1 MAKKLPLSVLA
12 ILLALVQNPLTG
24 FAQEQIIRRNPTAP
38 NKTWNGALPK
48 GFFLNHQIGIG
59 LTVNY
64 SLTFKHAAKQ
74 QVLFPDQNFDFSP
87 FELVNKQHFTTKT
100 NKNTSIDSAV
110 YQFTTFDIQKVQ
122 SLALPVFVVNPA
134 DCTWV
139 YSLADSVELVEMV
152 KEIPDSLVFK
162 TDQSVIQLASN
173 LNYPLYIFLSAAFIL
188 IIGLLW
194 LVLGAK
200 LLRNYRF
207 YQNSQRHAKFAKE
220 FGRLLTRIRIKPTAE
235 DIEKALILW
244 KNHLE
249 YLDQI
254 PYSTYTSKE
263 IHQIVSDNV
272 LTDALKS
279 IDKIIYGQ
287 EFSDRIEVDMVV
299 LSNFVSQRF
308 EIRQKTILGIQE

>member
-1 MAKKLPLSVLA
+1 VAKKLLISVLA
-12 ILLALVQNPLTG
+12 FITIWVQSSLDG
-24 FAQEQIIRRNPTAP
+24 IAQEQIIRRTPTTP
-38 NKTWNGALPK
+38 LKTWNGTLPK
-48 GFFLNHQIGIG
+48 GFFLNNQIGIG

-64 SLTFKHAAKQ
+64 SLTFKHSAKQ

-87 FELVNKQHFTTKT
+87 FELVNKQHFPTKT
-100 NKNTSIDSAV
+100 NKNISIDSAV
-110 YQFTTFDIQKVQ
+110 YQLTTFEIQKVQ
-122 SLALPVFVVNPA
+122 TLALPVFVVNPA

-152 KEIPDSLVFK
+152 RTVPDSLIFK
-162 TDQSVIQLASN
+162 TDQSVIRLTPQF
-173 LNYPLYIFLSAAFIL
+173 NYPLYIFLLAAIIL

-194 LVLGAK
+194 LILGAK

-207 YQNSQRHAKFAKE
+207 YQNSQRHAKFTKE
-220 FGRLLTRIRIKPTAE
+220 FGRLLTRIRIKPSAE

-279 IDKIIYGQ
+279 IDKTIYGQ
-287 EFSDRIEVDMVV
+287 EFSDHIEVDMVV

-308 EIRQKTILGIQE
+308 ELRQKTILGV